1 VTPAIPAPALIVL
14 SRDDVRLH
22 LTLEHCI
29 PLMRDAA
36 AALSR
41 GDVRLLLRSVLPLGE
56 DHKFGIMPGALA
68 KEGFFGA
75 KLVSVFPQNPVRGLQ
90 SHQGV
95 VTLFDPEIGAPV
107 CIAHGGEVTRVRTA
121 AASAAATDVLSRRNA
136 QRLAILGCGE
146 QAGSHLDAIAC
157 IRPLTSVT
165 VWGRH
170 KDRAAAFARE
180 AAART
185 GIRVAACDSVQ
196 ETVAD
201 ADIVCS
207 VTAASDPI
215 LRAEWLLRGVHVNAV
230 GASTPDAAEIDEA
243 LVAQC
248 RLFVDHRESA
258 LRQGGE
264 IQRAKAAGLV
274 GDDCIVAEL
283 GEVILGRSA
292 GRRSDDE
299 TTVYKS
305 LGNVSQDL
313 ASVAWLY
320 AKASEQGFGTSFA
333 F

>member
-1 VTPAIPAPALIVL
+1 VNSALRPPALIVL

-22 LTLEHCI
+22 LTFERCI

-36 AALSR
+36 AALSQ
-41 GDVRLLLRSVLPLGE
+41 GDVRLLLRSVLPLAE
-56 DHKFGIMPGALA
+56 DHKFGIMPGALGTD
-68 KEGFFGA
+68 GFFGA
-75 KLVSVFPQNPVRGLQ
+75 KLVSVFPQNAWRGLQ

-95 VTLFDPEIGAPV
+95 VALFDPQIGSPV
-107 CIAHGGEVTRVRTA
+107 CLAHGGEVTRVRTA
-121 AASAAATDVLSRRNA
+121 AASAAATDVLARPNA
-136 QRLAILGCGE
+136 HRLAILGCGE
-146 QAGSHLDAIAC
+146 QAESHLEAIAC
-157 IRPLTSVT
+157 VRPLASVT

-170 KDRAAAFARE
+170 NGRAAAFARE

-185 GIRVAACDSVQ
+185 GIRVTPSDTVQ
-196 ETVAD
+196 EAVAE
-201 ADIVCS
+201 ADIVCT
-207 VTAASDPI
+207 VTGASDPI
-215 LRAEWLLRGVHVNAV
+215 LRAEWLPAGVHVNAV

-264 IQRAKAAGLV
+264 IQRAKAVGLV

-283 GEVILGRSA
+283 GEVILGRSE
-292 GRRSDDE
+292 GRRSDEE

-320 AKASEQGFGTSFA
+320 ARAAEQGFGTSFA